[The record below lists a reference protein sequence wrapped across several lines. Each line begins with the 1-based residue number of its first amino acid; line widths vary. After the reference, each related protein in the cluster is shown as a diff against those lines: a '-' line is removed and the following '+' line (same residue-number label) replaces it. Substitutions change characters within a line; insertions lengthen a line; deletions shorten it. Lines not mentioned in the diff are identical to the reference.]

1 VPLCCRAPGALCPV
15 IVVHGK
21 MTFMPETFRNLIGGE
36 WVAARSGRTFEN
48 VNPADTTDI
57 VGLFQQSDAADT
69 KEAIAAAKAAQPIW
83 AAVPAPKRGEILHR
97 AALLLESRADQVA
110 REMTRE
116 EGKTLPEARGE
127 VGRAINILRYFGG
140 EGARL
145 GGQHAPSERE
155 RVFIQTTRKPLGV
168 VGLITPW
175 NFPIAIPAW
184 KTAPALIAGNAVV
197 LKPSD
202 LAPLCA
208 LRLVE
213 VLSEAG
219 VAKGALNL
227 VTGPGSKVGN
237 EIVTN
242 PDVKAISFTGSE
254 PTGAAIALEAAK
266 RRARVQLEMG
276 GKNPTIVLAD
286 ADIPDAV
293 NVVVNA
299 AFFSTGQRCTAT
311 SRVIVEEPV
320 VDRFTAAL
328 VERTRALRVGN
339 GLEAGTEIGPSIDE
353 RQLSTVLEYVGVG
366 TGEGARLL
374 CGGDRL
380 TTGPHARGYFSA
392 PAVLTDVAPQ
402 MRVAQEEIF
411 GPVLSILPAHDLNH
425 AIEIA
430 NGIRFGLSAAICT
443 RSLTAAYEFINRIE
457 AGLVMVNLPSAGV
470 EYHVPF
476 GGSKASSLGMREQG
490 PVAVA
495 FYSQIQ
501 TAYIKY

>member
-1 VPLCCRAPGALCPV
+1 
-15 IVVHGK
+15 
-21 MTFMPETFRNLIGGE
+21 MTFKNFIGGE
-36 WVAARSGRTFEN
+36 WVAARAGTTFDTR
-48 VNPADTTDI
+48 NPADTRET
-57 VGLFQQSDAADT
+57 VATFQKSDAADAR
-69 KEAIAAAKAAQPIW
+69 EAIAAARAAQPAW
-83 AAVPAPKRGEILHR
+83 AAMPAPKRGEVLYR
-97 AALLLESRADQVA
+97 AANILESRAEQVA

-127 VGRAINILRYFGG
+127 VGRAVNILRYIGG

-145 GGQHAPSERE
+145 GGENVPSERD
-155 RVFIQTTRKPLGV
+155 RVLIQTRRRPLGV

-175 NFPIAIPAW
+175 NFPIAIPTW
-184 KTAPALIAGNAVV
+184 KAAPALVAGNAVV

-208 LRLVE
+208 VRLIE
-213 VLSEAG
+213 ALDEAG
-219 VAKGALNL
+219 VTKGAVNL

-254 PTGAAIALEAAK
+254 STGSQIAIEAAR

-286 ADIPDAV
+286 ADIADAV

-311 SRVIVEEPV
+311 SRVIVEEPIV
-320 VDRFTAAL
+320 EPFTAAL
-328 VERTRALRVGN
+328 SARTRALKVGN
-339 GLEAGTEIGPSIDE
+339 GLEPGIDIGPSIDE
-353 RQLSTVLEYVGVG
+353 KQLGTVLEYVGVG
-366 TGEGARLL
+366 QQEGASLV
-374 CGGDRL
+374 CGGERL
-380 TTGPHARGYFSA
+380 SDGAHARGYFSS
-392 PAVLTDVAPQ
+392 PAVMTGVTPA

-411 GPVLSILPAHDLNH
+411 GPVLAVLPAASVDE

-443 RSLTAAYEFINRIE
+443 RSLSAAYEFINRIE

-476 GGSKASSLGMREQG
+476 GGSKASSMGMREQG
-490 PVAVA
+490 SVAVD
-495 FYSQIQ
+495 FYTEIQ
-501 TAYIKY
+501 TAYLKY

>member
-1 VPLCCRAPGALCPV
+1 
-15 IVVHGK
+15 
-21 MTFMPETFRNLIGGE
+21 MSETFKNFIGGQ
-36 WVAARSGRTFEN
+36 WVAARSGATFEN
-48 VNPADTTDI
+48 RNPADTEELI
-57 VGLFQQSDAADT
+57 GLFAKSDRDDT
-69 KEAIAAAKAAQPIW
+69 REAIAAAAAAQPAW
-83 AAVPAPKRGEILHR
+83 AAMPAPKRGEVLYR
-97 AALLLESRADQVA
+97 AANLLEARADQVA

-145 GGQHAPSERE
+145 GGQHAPSERD
-155 RVFIQTTRKPLGV
+155 RVFIQTRRRPLGV

-208 LRLVE
+208 LRMVE
-213 VLSEAG
+213 ALDEAG
-219 VAKGALNL
+219 VTKGAINL
-227 VTGPGSKVGN
+227 VTGPGSKVGA
-237 EIVTN
+237 EIVENTA
-242 PDVKAISFTGSE
+242 VRAISFTGSE
-254 PTGAAIALEAAK
+254 ATGSGIAIEAAK

-286 ADIPDAV
+286 AQVPDAV

-311 SRVIVEEPV
+311 SRVIVEEPIV
-320 VDRFTAAL
+320 ERFTAAL
-328 VERTRALRVGN
+328 VERTRALKVGN
-339 GLEAGTEIGPSIDE
+339 GLEAGIEIGPSIDDK
-353 RQLSTVLEYVGVG
+353 QLATVLEYVGVG
-366 TGEGARLL
+366 QTEGARVA
-374 CGGDRL
+374 CGGARL
-380 TTGPHARGYFSA
+380 SDGAHSRGYFSS
-392 PAVLTDVAPQ
+392 PAVLTDVAPS

-411 GPVLSILPAHDLNH
+411 GPVLAVLPARSLDH
-425 AIEIA
+425 AVEVA
-430 NGIRFGLSAAICT
+430 NGIRYGLSAAICT
-443 RSLTAAYEFINRIE
+443 TSLTSAYEFINRIE

-476 GGSKASSLGMREQG
+476 GGSKQSSLGMREQG
-490 PVAVA
+490 PVAVD
-495 FYSQIQ
+495 FYSEIQ
-501 TAYIKY
+501 TAYVKY